1 MTGKATGLT
10 PTAWQR
16 MFLALVYFC
25 LAGIAGSG
33 AMAQAQGTS
42 QTAAAPSATAD
53 AVRFGLVW
61 RIRGDVSAT
70 LIDSGRT
77 RKLQEGDAVFVG
89 ERVRAETSAEA
100 VLKTDDAGLL
110 AIRPGASFVAE
121 RFSAEGKPEDAFTLR
136 VVSGALRLIT
146 GWIGRSNRAQYRVVT
161 PSATIGIRGTDH
173 EPYVMTAELAATL
186 AQPAGTYNKV
196 NSGGTTLEV
205 GSNRIDID
213 AGRAGFVR
221 AAGSTTTR
229 ALMTLVLPVLLDRV
243 PAFYVPGE
251 FDAELD
257 QLSVQANENALR
269 QLEQR
274 RRTLAQTSAP
284 AEPAAPSAPATA
296 AAPATAVASG
306 TPAMP
311 GASAGSTAR
320 TATGATCGA
329 QEIARSWLAQLD
341 AAISRRNA
349 AAIGR
354 LFAATTVV
362 QATVRDTSGART
374 TIDIGRDEFVQST
387 VAALRRLT
395 DYRQRRP
402 VIDGRP
408 AQADTCNRIAVRSV
422 VIEQGK
428 QNGQPYRFESVED
441 YLLERQSGR
450 WLAVQA
456 TTTQQ

>member
-10 PTAWQR
+10 PTAWHR
-16 MFLALVYFC
+16 MFLALLYFC
-25 LAGIAGSG
+25 LTGIAGTG
-33 AMAQAQGTS
+33 AVALAQGTAS
-42 QTAAAPSATAD
+42 TAAALSATAD
-53 AVRFGLVW
+53 AVRFGSVW

-70 LIDSGRT
+70 VVDTGRT
-77 RKLQEGDAVFVG
+77 RKLQEGEAVFVG

-110 AIRPGASFVAE
+110 AVRPGASFVAE

-173 EPYVMTAELAATL
+173 EPYVITPDLATTL

-205 GSNRIDID
+205 GSNRIEID

-257 QLSVQANENALR
+257 QLSVLAGENALR

-274 RRTLAQTSAP
+274 RTTVPQTSAP
-284 AEPAAPSAPATA
+284 AASAAPAPA

-311 GASAGSTAR
+311 GASAASTER
-320 TATGATCGA
+320 TAAGATCGA

-408 AQADTCNRIAVRSV
+408 AQVDTCNRIAVRSV

>member
-1 MTGKATGLT
+1 MTGTAAQFGRAT
-10 PTAWQR
+10 AHR

-25 LAGIAGSG
+25 LTGIAGTG
-33 AMAQAQGTS
+33 AVALAQGTTP
-42 QTAAAPSATAD
+42 TAAAPSATAD
-53 AVRFGLVW
+53 AVRFGSVW

-70 LIDSGRT
+70 LTDSGRT

-100 VLKTDDAGLL
+100 VFKTDDAGLV
-110 AIRPGASFVAE
+110 AVRPGASFVVE
-121 RFSAEGKPEDAFTLR
+121 RFSAEGKPEDALTLR

-173 EPYVMTAELAATL
+173 EPYVMTAELAAAL

-196 NSGGTTLEV
+196 NSGGTTLEI

-257 QLSVQANENALR
+257 QLSALANENVLR

-274 RRTLAQTSAP
+274 RRTMPQTSAP
-284 AEPAAPSAPATA
+284 AAPAAPAPAT
-296 AAPATAVASG
+296 APATAVASG
-306 TPAMP
+306 ASAMP
-311 GASAGSTAR
+311 GTAAASPER
-320 TATGATCGA
+320 TVTGATCGA

-428 QNGQPYRFESVED
+428 QNGQPYRFESVEE
-441 YLLERQSGR
+441 YLLERQTGR
-450 WLAVQA
+450 WLAVRA

>member
-1 MTGKATGLT
+1 MTGT
-10 PTAWQR
+10 TAQSGRSTAYR
-16 MFLALVYFC
+16 MFVALVCFC
-25 LAGIAGSG
+25 LCGIAGTGSV
-33 AMAQAQGTS
+33 ALAQATN
-42 QTAAAPSATAD
+42 TPSAVPTATAD
-53 AVRFGLVW
+53 AVRFGAVW
-61 RIRGDVSAT
+61 RIRGDVTAT
-70 LIDSGRT
+70 SGDSGRT

-89 ERVRAETSAEA
+89 ERVRAETTAEA

-110 AIRPGASFVAE
+110 AVRPGASFIAE
-121 RFSAEGKPEDAFTLR
+121 RFSAEGKPEDALTLR

-146 GWIGRSNRAQYRVVT
+146 GWIGRTNRAQYRVVT

-205 GSNRIDID
+205 GNNRLEID

-257 QLSVQANENALR
+257 QLAALANENALR
-269 QLEQR
+269 QLEER
-274 RRTLAQTSAP
+274 RRAVPQTSAAPVPVAP
-284 AEPAAPSAPATA
+284 AVAAPSAA
-296 AAPATAVASG
+296 AVASS

-311 GASAGSTAR
+311 STAAASTGR
-320 TATGATCGA
+320 PATGATCGA

-341 AAISRRNA
+341 AAINRRNA

-374 TIDIGRDEFVQST
+374 TIDLGRDEFVQST

-402 VIDGRP
+402 AIEGRP
-408 AQADTCNRIAVRSV
+408 AQADTCNRIAVRSL

-428 QNGQPYRFESVED
+428 QNGQAYRFESVEE